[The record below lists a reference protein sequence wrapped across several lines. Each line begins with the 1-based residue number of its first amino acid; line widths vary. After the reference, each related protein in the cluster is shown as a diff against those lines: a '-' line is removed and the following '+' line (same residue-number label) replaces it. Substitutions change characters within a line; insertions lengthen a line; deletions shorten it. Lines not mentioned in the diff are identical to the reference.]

1 MKKIFFWL
9 MSLAILCSCTNS
21 IEEVAV
27 NSSDE
32 LKTKSGLPTVTVT
45 LSFLMGQ
52 SSVAPPNA
60 PASAQVYCSM
70 DPEIEFD
77 RIEFPLYN
85 VWQWDMGWTKVY
97 ETSTIAILSTGNYL
111 TGLPFMAGAVT
122 SVYSK
127 KIKIYPE
134 SLNDQYEIDY
144 NTVGLPLV
152 NEKPE
157 VEGTSGTGPGNGG
170 GGGGSDTLLRIK
182 KPIIL
187 ITE

>member
-1 MKKIFFWL
+1 MKKTIFWL

-27 NSSDE
+27 KTSDKLE
-32 LKTKSGLPTVTVT
+32 TKSERPEVMVTI
-45 LSFLMGQ
+45 SFLMGQ

-70 DPEIEFD
+70 EPEIDFD

-97 ETSTIAILSTGNYL
+97 KTSTIAILSTGNYL

-122 SVYSK
+122 SVYK
-127 KIKIYPE
+127 DDIQIYPE

-152 NEKPE
+152 YELPE
-157 VEGTSGTGPGNGG
+157 VEDQVNIGPGNGG

>member
-1 MKKIFFWL
+1 MKKTIFWL

-45 LSFLMGQ
+45 ISFLMGQ

-70 DPEIEFD
+70 EPEIDFD

-122 SVYSK
+122 SVYK
-127 KIKIYPE
+127 KNIQIYPE

-152 NEKPE
+152 YELPE
-157 VEGTSGTGPGNGG
+157 VEGVSGTGPGNGG

>member
-1 MKKIFFWL
+1 MKKTIFWL

-27 NSSDE
+27 KTSDKLE
-32 LKTKSGLPTVTVT
+32 TKSERPEVMVTI
-45 LSFLMGQ
+45 SFLMGQ
-52 SSVAPPNA
+52 SSVTPPNA

-70 DPEIEFD
+70 EPEIDFD

-85 VWQWDMGWTKVY
+85 VWQWDMGWTKIY
-97 ETSTIAILSTGNYL
+97 KTSTIAILSTGNYL

-122 SVYSK
+122 SVYK
-127 KIKIYPE
+127 KDILIYPE
-134 SLNDQYEIDY
+134 SLRRQYEIDY
-144 NTVGLPLV
+144 ETVGLPLV
-152 NEKPE
+152 YELPE
-157 VEGTSGTGPGNGG
+157 VEGISGTGPGNGG
-170 GGGGSDTLLRIK
+170 GGAGGDTLLRIK

>member
-27 NSSDE
+27 KTSDKLE
-32 LKTKSGLPTVTVT
+32 TKSERPTVTVT
-45 LSFLMGQ
+45 ISFLMGQ
-52 SSVAPPNA
+52 SSVTPPNA

-70 DPEIEFD
+70 EPEIDFD

-122 SVYSK
+122 SVYK
-127 KIKIYPE
+127 EDILIYPE
-134 SLNDQYEIDY
+134 SLNRQYNIVYDTE
-144 NTVGLPLV
+144 GLPLV
-152 NEKPE
+152 YEKPE
-157 VEGTSGTGPGNGG
+157 VEDQVSIGPGNGG
-170 GGGGSDTLLRIK
+170 GGENIDTLLKIK

>member
-1 MKKIFFWL
+1 MKKAFFWL

-70 DPEIEFD
+70 EPEIDFD

-97 ETSTIAILSTGNYL
+97 RTSTIAILSTGNYL

-122 SVYSK
+122 SVYEDH
-127 KIKIYPE
+127 IQIYPE
-134 SLNDQYEIDY
+134 SLDRQYNIVYDTE
-144 NTVGLPLV
+144 GLPLV
-152 NEKPE
+152 YELPE
-157 VEGTSGTGPGNGG
+157 VEGVSGTGPGNGG

>member
-27 NSSDE
+27 KTSDKLE
-32 LKTKSGLPTVTVT
+32 TKSERPTVTVT
-45 LSFLMGQ
+45 ISFLMGQ
-52 SSVAPPNA
+52 SSMMPPNT
-60 PASAQVYCSM
+60 PAFAQVYCSM

-97 ETSTIAILSTGNYL
+97 ETSTIDLISTGNYL

-122 SVYSK
+122 SVYSE

-134 SLNDQYEIDY
+134 SLKDQYDIDY
-144 NTVGLPLV
+144 ETVGLPLV
-152 NEKPE
+152 NEKPA
-157 VEGTSGTGPGNGG
+157 VEDQVSIGPGNGG
-170 GGGGSDTLLRIK
+170 GWENYDSLLRIK

>member
-1 MKKIFFWL
+1 MKKAFFWL

-70 DPEIEFD
+70 EPEIDFD

-97 ETSTIAILSTGNYL
+97 RTSTIAILSTGNYL

-122 SVYSK
+122 SVYK
-127 KIKIYPE
+127 EDILIYPE
-134 SLNDQYEIDY
+134 SLDRQYNIVYDTE
-144 NTVGLPLV
+144 GLPLV
-152 NEKPE
+152 YELPE
-157 VEGTSGTGPGNGG
+157 VEGVSGTGPGNGG